1 MAKTKNNNKFTET
14 PIPLLGGEHYFTR
27 CPVETLTIYDK
38 KLVDLMNSF
47 EPIEKESN
55 KLVEEV
61 ELIQNRINALNKKIE
76 LIDKKEAPTDEELN
90 FSIEALDKQ
99 EKLFDD
105 LKKARSTV
113 EAYDEE
119 NRDVAERFKEEADR
133 IVAEKIE
140 AMFTDIT
147 AEDFLKEY
155 DAIDMRIAQNI
166 SKYYEMCMLGER
178 EAVIQREIIK
188 DSNSSRARE
197 AEFQRR

>member
-1 MAKTKNNNKFTET
+1 MAKNNKKFTET
-14 PIPLLGGEHYFTR
+14 PIPLLGGEHYFNR

-47 EPIEKESN
+47 DPIEKEST

-61 ELIQNRINALNKKIE
+61 ELIQNKINTLNKKIE

-90 FSIEALDKQ
+90 FSINALDKQ
-99 EKLFDD
+99 DKLYDE
-105 LKKARSTV
+105 LKKARQAV
-113 EAYDEE
+113 EAYDDEHK
-119 NRDVAERFKEEADR
+119 DVAETFRKEADR

-140 AMFTDIT
+140 AMFSDIT
-147 AEDFLKEY
+147 ADDFLKEY

-178 EAVIQREIIK
+178 EAVIQKEIIK
-188 DSNSSRARE
+188 DSNTSRARE

>member
-1 MAKTKNNNKFTET
+1 MAKNKTKKFTET
-14 PIPLLGGEHYFTR
+14 PIPLLGGEHYFNRTS
-27 CPVETLTIYDK
+27 VETLTIYDK
-38 KLVDLMNSF
+38 KLVELMNSF
-47 EPIEKESN
+47 DPIEKESN
-55 KLVEEV
+55 RLIEDV
-61 ELIQNRINALNKKIE
+61 ELIQNKINTLNKKIE
-76 LIDKKEAPTDEELN
+76 LIDKKEAPSDEELN

-99 EKLFDD
+99 EKLYDD
-105 LKKARSTV
+105 LKKARLAV

-119 NRDVAERFKEEADR
+119 NRDVAEKFKTEADQ

-140 AMFTDIT
+140 ALFTDIT

-178 EAVIQREIIK
+178 EAVIQKEIIK
-188 DSNSSRARE
+188 DSNTSRARE